1 MGKKTPYIGPQNQPV
16 GGILRVPGLG
26 AGHLTEPAGLGAGQ
40 SSQGIKLALES
51 TSLVP
56 GLGAKK
62 WTY

>member
-1 MGKKTPYIGPQNQPV
+1 MQVLRADLCDSAPVKKKTYLDSMFG
-16 GGILRVPGLG
+16 R
-26 AGHLTEPAGLGAGQ
+26 Q

-51 TSLVP
+51 ALLVR